1 MKKLSFFAVPFFLLL
16 LLSVFVAC
24 KKEIIYPLAESITF
38 DETSVEVPVGESKYL
53 YYTILPEVVGDT
65 ATVYFSSADETI
77 ATVSEWGSV
86 TGVKEGHT
94 TVTATVHGKSASAE
108 VEVTKAVI
116 KKFTLT
122 YNGQPLPEVLDIPY
136 GDNSII
142 IDITDVKPSNVDLDG
157 MTVSSKDK
165 SIAEAKRDGK
175 QVVIT
180 PKGEGE
186 TTIVVRGGD
195 VKKEIDI
202 NVKMIHAEKVVI
214 DQKNPEVGINTTLQ
228 LTATTTPV
236 DVSLPKRTWSSSN
249 PSVVDV
255 DAETGVV
262 TGKGEGSA
270 TITVTVDGKSA
281 SAQVKVLYV
290 KPQTVAIN
298 PTSKTLV
305 LNDTYQLEAITT
317 PAEVTYPEITWTSSN
332 SSVVSVD
339 EKGLVTAKGLGSATI
354 SAKVDGVVGTSTIT
368 VSEFPPITGFDL
380 VASATEVGINK
391 SITLSIKNL
400 EPSGASFGDIK
411 WSIDNTSMATISV
424 NKTNGTCTLTAKEQT
439 GYVTVTAESNGV
451 VKTQRIQIT
460 KIAVKSISIS
470 SNVKQISDYY
480 CFWAPTSGTDYAETA
495 YGSGKDIEFTVSV
508 SPTDA
513 SLAKNVKFESSNSN
527 VQVKKVGN
535 VYKLYVSS
543 SAKGEYTLNA
553 SCDGVNSNLRVHV
566 IPNAYGSTIST
577 IYGYPGKKTT
587 IDESSFKSIIKGYTP
602 LEGLLK
608 YSKCTPKTKNYH
620 TFTEGSTN
628 VVIIGKDLA
637 YGDKYYD
644 TFTVEADV
652 LGKKITSDAV
662 IYNSYYGLSIDNV
675 DGLRND
681 LLIKHKDTGYYYYI
695 SEGKKSSECNLIGY
709 DTPKFRFK
717 LDAGNTLNPVYSYD
731 VNIHYYNPNFKNG
744 DYDCRFTSYAYEKI
758 ADESERMKDETS
770 IYNVPNSNLQYKVD
784 FYF

>member
-1 MKKLSFFAVPFFLLL
+1 MKKILFFFTLVLLA
-16 LLSVFVAC
+16 FVAC
-24 KKEIIYPLAESITF
+24 KKEVIYPLAESITF
-38 DETSVEVPVGESKYL
+38 DDTSIEVPVGESKYI
-53 YYTILPEVVGDT
+53 YYTILPEEVGDT
-65 ATVYFSSADETI
+65 ATVYFSSADESI
-77 ATVSEWGSV
+77 ATVNEWGSV
-86 TGVKEGHT
+86 TGVREGHT

-108 VEVTKAVI
+108 VDVTKAVI

-122 YNGQPLPEVLDIPY
+122 YNDQPLPEVLDIPY
-136 GDNSII
+136 GDNSIS

-165 SIAEAKRDGK
+165 DIAEAKRDGK

-195 VKKEIDI
+195 VKKEINI

-214 DQKNPEVGINTTLQ
+214 DQKNPEVGLNTTLE
-228 LTATTTPV
+228 LSATTTPV
-236 DVSLPKRTWSSSN
+236 DVSLPQRTWSSSN

-305 LNDTYQLEAITT
+305 LDDTYQLELTTT
-317 PAEVTYPEITWTSSN
+317 PAEVTYPEVTWSSSN

-339 EKGLVTAKGLGSATI
+339 ENGLVTAKGLGSATI

-368 VSEFPPITGFDL
+368 VSEFPPITGFEL
-380 VASATEVGINK
+380 SASATEVAINK

-400 EPSGASFGDIK
+400 EPSGASYGDIK
-411 WSIDNTSMATISV
+411 WSIDNTSLASISV
-424 NKTNGTCTLTAKEQT
+424 NKNTGTCTLTAKDQK
-439 GYVTVTAESNGV
+439 GYVIVTAESNGV

-460 KIAVKSISIS
+460 KIAVQSISVS
-470 SNVKQISDYY
+470 SNVKSISGYY
-480 CFWAPTSGTDYAETA
+480 CFWAPSSASDYAETA
-495 YGSGKDIEFTVSV
+495 YGSGQDIEFTVSV
-508 SPTDA
+508 SPADA
-513 SLAKNVKFESSNSN
+513 SLANNVTFTSDNSD

-535 VYKLYVSS
+535 VYKLHVSN
-543 SAKGEYTLNA
+543 SAKGKYTLQAN
-553 SCDGVNSNLRVHV
+553 CDGKGWTGFVHV
-566 IPNAYGSTIST
+566 IPASYSPRIST
-577 IYGYPGKKTT
+577 IYGYPGKRTT
-587 IDESSFKSIIKGYTP
+587 INESSFSSNIKDYTH

-644 TFTVEADV
+644 TFNVEADV

-662 IYNSYYGLSIDNV
+662 IYNSYYGISFDF
-675 DGLRND
+675 D
-681 LLIKHKDTGYYYYI
+681 IKYGMATKHDETGYYYYI
-695 SEGKKSSECNLIGY
+695 SEGKKTSDCNLIGY
-709 DTPKFRFK
+709 DKPKFRAKVVNDKVGDVTYLAQLTCHIYVHHYAGGGEYRESGTCIDNLACTKVTTNTTRVDDPTETYK
-717 LDAGNTLNPVYSYD
+717 LPNTQM
-731 VNIHYYNPNFKNG
+731 
-744 DYDCRFTSYAYEKI
+744 E
-758 ADESERMKDETS
+758 
-770 IYNVPNSNLQYKVD
+770 YKFD
-784 FYF
+784 FYD

>member
-1 MKKLSFFAVPFFLLL
+1 MKKILFFFTLVLLA
-16 LLSVFVAC
+16 FVGC

-38 DETSVEVPVGESKYL
+38 DETSLEVPVGESKYI
-53 YYTILPEVVGDT
+53 YYTILPEAVGDT
-65 ATVYFSSADETI
+65 ATVYFSSADESI

-86 TGVKEGHT
+86 TGVREGHT

-305 LNDTYQLEAITT
+305 LDDTYQLELTTT
-317 PAEVTYPEITWTSSN
+317 PAEVTYPEVTWSSSN
-332 SSVVSVD
+332 SSIVSVD

-380 VASATEVGINK
+380 VASATEVGLNK

-400 EPSGASFGDIK
+400 EPSGASYGDIK
-411 WSIDNTSMATISV
+411 WSIDNTSMASISV
-424 NKTNGTCTLTAKEQT
+424 NKNTGVCTLTAKEQT

-508 SPTDA
+508 SPDDA
-513 SLAKNVKFESSNSN
+513 SLAKNVTFTSDNSS

-543 SAKGEYTLNA
+543 SAKGDYTLNA

-566 IPNAYGSTIST
+566 IPNAYSSTIST

-587 IDESSFKSIIKGYTP
+587 IDESSFKSIIKDYTP
-602 LEGLLK
+602 LEGLVK

-620 TFTEGSTN
+620 IFSEGIN
-628 VVIIGKDLA
+628 LVIIGKDLA

-652 LGKKITSDAV
+652 LGKKITSDVV

-675 DGLRND
+675 DGSRND

-717 LDAGNTLNPVYSYD
+717 LDAGKTINPSYSYD

-744 DYDCRFTSYAYEKI
+744 GGDCRFTSYAYEKI
-758 ADESERMKDETS
+758 ADERESMKDETS

-784 FYF
+784 FYY

>member
-1 MKKLSFFAVPFFLLL
+1 MKRLSFFEVPFFLLL

-24 KKEIIYPLAESITF
+24 KKEVIYPLAESITL
-38 DETSVEVPVGESKYL
+38 DEGSVTIPVGESKYI
-53 YYTILPEVVGDT
+53 YYTILPEAVGDT
-65 ATVYFSSADETI
+65 ATVYFSSADESI

-86 TGVKEGHT
+86 TGVREGHT
-94 TVTATVHGKSASAE
+94 TVTATVHGKCASAE

-116 KKFTLT
+116 TKFTLT
-122 YNGQPLPEVLDIPY
+122 YNDQPLPEVLDIPY
-136 GDNSII
+136 GDNSIS

-214 DQKNPEVGINTTLQ
+214 DQKNPEVGLNTTLE

-236 DVSLPKRTWSSSN
+236 DVSLPQRTWSSSN
-249 PSVVDV
+249 PSVVAV

-290 KPQTVAIN
+290 KPQTVTIT
-298 PTSKTLV
+298 PSSKTLV
-305 LNDTYQLEAITT
+305 LNDEFQLALTTT

-339 EKGLVTAKGLGSATI
+339 ENGLVTAKGLGSATI

-380 VASATEVGINK
+380 VASATEVGINN

-400 EPSGASFGDIK
+400 EPNGASYGDIK
-411 WSIDNTSMATISV
+411 WSIDNTSLASISV
-424 NKTNGTCTLTAKEQT
+424 NKNTGVCTLTAKDQT

-451 VKTQRIQIT
+451 VKIQRIQIT
-460 KIAVKSISIS
+460 KIAVKSISVS
-470 SNVKQISDYY
+470 SNVELISGYY
-480 CFWAPTSGTDYAETA
+480 CFWAPSSGTDYAETA
-495 YGSGKDIEFTVSV
+495 YGSGQDIEFTVSV
-508 SPTDA
+508 SPANA
-513 SLAKNVKFESSNSN
+513 SLANNVTFTSDNSN

-543 SAKGEYTLNA
+543 SAKGDYTLNA

-566 IPNAYGSTIST
+566 IPNAYSSTIST

-675 DGLRND
+675 DGYRND
-681 LLIKHKDTGYYYYI
+681 LLIKHNDTGYYYYI

-744 DYDCRFTSYAYEKI
+744 GGDCRFTSYAYEKI
-758 ADESERMKDETS
+758 ADERETMKDETS

>member
-1 MKKLSFFAVPFFLLL
+1 MKKIIPFLVCLLVAVI
-16 LLSVFVAC
+16 AC
-24 KKEIIYPLAESITF
+24 KKEEIFPLAESITF
-38 DETSVEVPVGESKYL
+38 DDASIELPVGESKYL
-53 YYTILPEVVGDT
+53 YYTILPEQVGDT
-65 ATVYFSSADETI
+65 ATVYFSSADESI
-77 ATVSEWGSV
+77 ARVSEWGSV

-94 TVTATVHGKSASAE
+94 TVTATVHGKTASVE
-108 VEVTKAVI
+108 VEVLKAVI
-116 KKFTLT
+116 TKFNLK
-122 YNGQPLPEVLDIPY
+122 YNGEALPEVLDVPY
-136 GDNSII
+136 GDNAVSV
-142 IDITDVKPSNVDLDG
+142 DITDIKPSTVG
-157 MTVSSKDK
+157 AEGITVSSKDK

-175 QVVIT
+175 QVIIT

-202 NVKMIHAEKVVI
+202 SVKMIHAEKVVI
-214 DQKNPEVGINTTLQ
+214 DQKNPEVGLNTTLQ

-236 DVSLPKRTWSSSN
+236 DISQPKRTWSSSN
-249 PSVVDV
+249 PSIVEV

-262 TGKGEGSA
+262 TGKGDGSA

-305 LNDTYQLEAITT
+305 LNDTCLLNVLTT
-317 PAEVTYPEITWTSSN
+317 PAEVTYPEITWSSSN
-332 SSVVSVD
+332 SSVASVD
-339 EKGLVTAKGLGSATI
+339 ENGIVTAKGLGSATI

-368 VSEFPPITGFDL
+368 VSEFPPITGFEL
-380 VASATEVGINK
+380 SASATKVDINK

-400 EPSGASFGDIK
+400 QPSGASYGDIK

-424 NKTNGTCTLTAKEQT
+424 NKTNGTCTLTAKEQI

-480 CFWAPTSGTDYAETA
+480 CFWAPTSATDYAETA
-495 YGSGKDIEFTVSV
+495 YESGKDIEFTVSV
-508 SPTDA
+508 SPADA

-543 SAKGEYTLNA
+543 SAKGEYTLNV
-553 SCDGVNSNLRVHV
+553 SCDEVSTQVKVHV
-566 IPNAYGSTIST
+566 IPNAYSPTIST

-587 IDESSFKSIIKGYTP
+587 IDESSFKSNINAYTP

-637 YGDKYYD
+637 YGDKYND
-644 TFTVEADV
+644 TFAVEADI
-652 LGKKITSDAV
+652 LGKKVTANV
-662 IYNSYYGLSIDNV
+662 TIYNSYYGLSIDNV
-675 DGLRND
+675 DGSRND

-717 LDAGNTLNPVYSYD
+717 LDAGNTINPSYGYD
-731 VNIHYYNPNFKNG
+731 VNIHYYNPNFNNRVG
-744 DYDCRFTSYAYEKI
+744 DCRFTSYAYEKI
-758 ADESERMKDETS
+758 AEEGETMKDETS

>member
-1 MKKLSFFAVPFFLLL
+1 MKKIIPFLLCML
-16 LLSVFVAC
+16 IAVIAC
-24 KKEIIYPLAESITF
+24 KKEVIFPLAESITF
-38 DETSVEVPVGESKYL
+38 DDASLELPVGESKYL

-65 ATVYFSSADETI
+65 ATVYFSSADESI
-77 ATVSEWGSV
+77 ATVNEWGSV

-94 TVTATVHGKSASAE
+94 TVTATVHSKTASIE
-108 VEVTKAVI
+108 VEVLKAVI
-116 KKFTLT
+116 TKFNLK
-122 YNGQPLPEVLDIPY
+122 YNGEDLPEVLDVPY
-136 GDNSII
+136 GDNTISV
-142 IDITDVKPSNVDLDG
+142 DITDIKPSTVGAEDI
-157 MTVSSKDK
+157 TVSSKDK
-165 SIAEAKRDGK
+165 SVAEAKRDGK

-195 VKKEIDI
+195 VKKEINI
-202 NVKMIHAEKVVI
+202 SVKMIHAEKVVI
-214 DQKNPEVGINTTLQ
+214 DQKNPEVGLNTTLQ

-236 DVSLPKRTWSSSN
+236 DISQPNRTWSSSN

-255 DAETGVV
+255 DAETGVI
-262 TGKGEGSA
+262 TGKGDGSA

-281 SAQVKVLYV
+281 SAQVNVLYV

-332 SSVVSVD
+332 SSVASVD
-339 EKGLVTAKGLGSATI
+339 ENGIVTAKGLGSATI

-368 VSEFPPITGFDL
+368 VSEFPPITGFEL
-380 VASATEVGINK
+380 SASATEVGINN

-400 EPSGASFGDIK
+400 EPSGASYGDIK

-424 NKTNGTCTLTAKEQT
+424 NKTNGTCTLTAKEQI

-451 VKTQRIQIT
+451 VKTQQIKIT
-460 KIAVKSISIS
+460 KVAVKSISIS

-480 CFWAPTSGTDYAETA
+480 CFWAPSSATDYAETA
-495 YGSGKDIEFTVSV
+495 YGSGKDIEFTVSI
-508 SPTDA
+508 SPADA

-543 SAKGEYTLNA
+543 SAKGEYTLNV
-553 SCDGVNSNLRVHV
+553 SCDEVSTQVKVHV
-566 IPNAYGSTIST
+566 IPNAYSPTIST

-587 IDESSFKSIIKGYTP
+587 IDESSFSSNIKGYTP

-620 TFTEGSTN
+620 TFSEGSTN

-637 YGDKYYD
+637 YGDKYND
-644 TFTVEADV
+644 TFAVEADI
-652 LGKKITSDAV
+652 LGKKVTANAT
-662 IYNSYYGLSIDNV
+662 IYNSYYGLSINNV
-675 DGLRND
+675 DGSRND

-717 LDAGNTLNPVYSYD
+717 LDAGNTINPCYGYD
-731 VNIHYYNPNFKNG
+731 VNIHYYNPNFNNG
-744 DYDCRFTSYAYEKI
+744 VGDCRFTSYAYEKI
-758 ADESERMKDETS
+758 ADEGECMKDETS

>member
-1 MKKLSFFAVPFFLLL
+1 MKKILFFFTLVLLA
-16 LLSVFVAC
+16 FVAC
-24 KKEIIYPLAESITF
+24 KKEIIYPLAESITL
-38 DETSVEVPVGESKYL
+38 DEVSVTIPVGESKYI
-53 YYTILPEVVGDT
+53 YYTILPEAVGDT
-65 ATVYFSSADETI
+65 ATVYFSSADESI

-86 TGVKEGHT
+86 TGVREGHT

-305 LNDTYQLEAITT
+305 LDDTYQLELTTT
-317 PAEVTYPEITWTSSN
+317 PAEVTYPEVTWSSSN

-339 EKGLVTAKGLGSATI
+339 ENGLVTAKGLGSATI

-368 VSEFPPITGFDL
+368 VSEFPPITGFEL
-380 VASATEVGINK
+380 SASATKVDLNK

-400 EPSGASFGDIK
+400 QPNGASYGDIK
-411 WSIDNTSMATISV
+411 WSIDNTSLASISV
-424 NKTNGTCTLTAKEQT
+424 NKNTGVCTLTAKEQI

-451 VKTQRIQIT
+451 VKTQKIQIT

-480 CFWAPTSGTDYAETA
+480 CFWAPSSGTDYAETA

-566 IPNAYGSTIST
+566 IPNAYSPTIST

-587 IDESSFKSIIKGYTP
+587 IDESSFESNIKDYTP

-620 TFTEGSTN
+620 TFSEGIN
-628 VVIIGKDLA
+628 LVIIGKDLA
-637 YGDKYYD
+637 YGDKYND
-644 TFTVEADV
+644 TFAVEADI
-652 LGKKITSDAV
+652 LGKKVTANV
-662 IYNSYYGLSIDNV
+662 TIYNSYYGLSIDNV
-675 DGLRND
+675 DGYRND

-731 VNIHYYNPNFKNG
+731 VNIHYYNPNFNNG
-744 DYDCRFTSYAYEKI
+744 GGDCRFTSYAYEKI

>member
-1 MKKLSFFAVPFFLLL
+1 MKKLSFLQFPFFLLL

-24 KKEIIYPLAESITF
+24 KKEVIYPLAESITL
-38 DETSVEVPVGESKYL
+38 DESSIEVREGDNKYI
-53 YYTILPEVVGDT
+53 YYTILPEEVGDT
-65 ATVYFSSADETI
+65 ATVYFSSADESI

-94 TVTATVHGKSASAE
+94 TVTATVHGKSATLE
-108 VEVTKAVI
+108 VDVLKAVI
-116 KKFTLT
+116 TKFTLT
-122 YNGQPLPEVLDIPY
+122 YNGQPLPEVLDVPY
-136 GDNSII
+136 GDNSIS

-195 VKKEIDI
+195 VKKEINI

-214 DQKNPEVGINTTLQ
+214 DQKNPEVGLNTTLE

-236 DVSLPKRTWSSSN
+236 DVSLPQRTWSSSN
-249 PSVVDV
+249 PSVVAV

-281 SAQVKVLYV
+281 STVVKVLYI

-317 PAEVTYPEITWTSSN
+317 PAEVTYPEVTWSSSN
-332 SSVVSVD
+332 SSVASVD
-339 EKGLVTAKGLGSATI
+339 ENGLVTAKGLGSATI

-380 VASATEVGINK
+380 SASATQVEITK

-400 EPSGASFGDIK
+400 EPSGASYGDIK
-411 WSIDNTSMATISV
+411 WSIDNTSLASISV
-424 NKTNGTCTLTAKEQT
+424 NKNTGVCTLTAKDQE

-451 VKTQRIQIT
+451 VKTQKIQIT
-460 KIAVKSISIS
+460 KIAVKSISVS
-470 SNVKQISDYY
+470 SNVEQISGYY
-480 CFWAPTSGTDYAETA
+480 CFWAPTSATDYAETA

-508 SPTDA
+508 SPANA
-513 SLAKNVKFESSNSN
+513 SLANHVTFTSDNSN

-543 SAKGEYTLNA
+543 SAKGKYTLNA
-553 SCDGVNSNLRVHV
+553 SCDGVNSNLKVHV
-566 IPNAYGSTIST
+566 IPNSYTPVIPA
-577 IYGYPGKKTT
+577 IYGNPATMKSSYGVTQWLEDLYGLDIKALVTEFKGTVKSQTYTTLT
-587 IDESSFKSIIKGYTP
+587 IDESNEYIIYDCKDVAY
-602 LEGLLK
+602 
-608 YSKCTPKTKNYH
+608 
-620 TFTEGSTN
+620 STN
-628 VVIIGKDLA
+628 LNV
-637 YGDKYYD
+637 DKVEVSYKLLGRP
-644 TFTVEADV
+644 FTHTV
-652 LGKKITSDAV
+652 SF
-662 IYNSYYGLSIDNV
+662 YNTYFGLSAYTYQGSVTTNT
-675 DGLRND
+675 
-681 LLIKHKDTGYYYYI
+681 DTNYQYYI
-695 SEGKKSSECNLIGY
+695 QEGKKTANCELIGY

-717 LDAGNTLNPVYSYD
+717 SSTKVPSTEFRYYIY
-731 VNIHYYNPNFKNG
+731 IHYYDP
-744 DYDCRFTSYAYEKI
+744 TLTAEKI
-758 ADESERMKDETS
+758 GDCAASTRSQVLFDKTTLDESTKTGTL
-770 IYNVPNSNLQYKVD
+770 PNSNIQYKID
-784 FYF
+784 YYD

>member
-1 MKKLSFFAVPFFLLL
+1 MKKIIPFLVCLLVAVI
-16 LLSVFVAC
+16 AC
-24 KKEIIYPLAESITF
+24 KKEDIFPLAESITF
-38 DETSVEVPVGESKYL
+38 DDTSIELPVGESKYL
-53 YYTILPEVVGDT
+53 YYTILPEQVGDT
-65 ATVYFSSADETI
+65 ATVYFSSADESI
-77 ATVSEWGSV
+77 ARVSEWGSV

-94 TVTATVHGKSASAE
+94 TVTATVHGKTASIE
-108 VEVTKAVI
+108 VEVLKAVI
-116 KKFTLT
+116 TKFNLK
-122 YNGQPLPEVLDIPY
+122 YNGEALPEVLDVPY
-136 GDNSII
+136 GDNAVSV
-142 IDITDVKPSNVDLDG
+142 DITDIKPSTVG
-157 MTVSSKDK
+157 PEGITVSSKDK

-175 QVVIT
+175 QVIIT

-195 VKKEIDI
+195 VKKEINI
-202 NVKMIHAEKVVI
+202 SVKMIHAEKVVI
-214 DQKNPEVGINTTLQ
+214 DQKNPEVGLNTTLQ

-236 DVSLPKRTWSSSN
+236 DISQPKRTWSSSN
-249 PSVVDV
+249 PSIVDV

-262 TGKGEGSA
+262 TGKGDGSA

-305 LNDTYQLEAITT
+305 LNDTCLLNVLTT
-317 PAEVTYPEITWTSSN
+317 PAEVTYPEITWSSSN
-332 SSVVSVD
+332 SSVASVD
-339 EKGLVTAKGLGSATI
+339 ENGIVTAKGLGSATI

-368 VSEFPPITGFDL
+368 VSEFPPITGFEL
-380 VASATEVGINK
+380 SASATEVAINK
-391 SITLSIKNL
+391 SMTLSIKNL

-451 VKTQRIQIT
+451 VKTRAIKIT
-460 KIAVKSISIS
+460 KIAVKSISVS
-470 SNVKQISDYY
+470 SNVKSISAYY
-480 CFWAPTSGTDYAETA
+480 CFWAPSSASDYAETA
-495 YGSGKDIEFTVSV
+495 YGSGQDIEFTVSV
-508 SPTDA
+508 SPADA
-513 SLAKNVKFESSNSN
+513 SLANNVTFTSDNSN
-527 VQVKKVGN
+527 VQVKKVGD

-543 SAKGEYTLNA
+543 SAKGDYTLQAN
-553 SCDGVNSNLRVHV
+553 CDGKGWTGYVHV
-566 IPNAYGSTIST
+566 IPASYSPRIST
-577 IYGYPGKKTT
+577 IYGYPGKRTT
-587 IDESSFKSIIKGYTP
+587 INESSFSSNIKDYTH

-644 TFTVEADV
+644 TFTVEADI
-652 LGKKITSDAV
+652 LGKKVTANAT
-662 IYNSYYGLSIDNV
+662 IYNSYYGLSINNV
-675 DGLRND
+675 DGSRND

-695 SEGKKSSECNLIGY
+695 SEGKKTSECNLIGY

-717 LDAGNTLNPVYSYD
+717 LDAGNTINPCYGYD
-731 VNIHYYNPNFKNG
+731 VNIHYYNPNFNNG
-744 DYDCRFTSYAYEKI
+744 VGDCRFTSYAYEKI
-758 ADESERMKDETS
+758 AEEGECMKDETS

>member
-1 MKKLSFFAVPFFLLL
+1 MKKILFFFTLVLLA
-16 LLSVFVAC
+16 FVAC
-24 KKEIIYPLAESITF
+24 KKEIIYPLAESITL
-38 DETSVEVPVGESKYL
+38 DEVSVTIPVGESKYI
-53 YYTILPEVVGDT
+53 YYTILPEAVGDT
-65 ATVYFSSADETI
+65 ATVYFSSADESI

-86 TGVKEGHT
+86 TGVREGHT

-136 GDNSII
+136 GDNSIS

-165 SIAEAKRDGK
+165 DIAQAKRDGK

-214 DQKNPEVGINTTLQ
+214 DQKNPEVGLNTTLE

-236 DVSLPKRTWSSSN
+236 DVSLPQRTWSSSN
-249 PSVVDV
+249 PSVVAV

-305 LNDTYQLEAITT
+305 LDDTYQLELTTT
-317 PAEVTYPEITWTSSN
+317 PAEVTYPEVTWSSSN
-332 SSVVSVD
+332 SSIVSVD

-354 SAKVDGVVGTSTIT
+354 SAKVDGVVGSSTIT

-380 VASATEVGINK
+380 SASATQVEITK
-391 SITLSIKNL
+391 SITLSVKNL
-400 EPSGASFGDIK
+400 QPNGASYGDIK
-411 WSIDNTSMATISV
+411 WSIDNTSLASISV
-424 NKTNGTCTLTAKEQT
+424 NKNTGVCTLTAKEQT

-508 SPTDA
+508 SPADA

-553 SCDGVNSNLRVHV
+553 SCDGVSTQVKVHV
-566 IPNAYGSTIST
+566 IPNSYNPTIST

-587 IDESSFKSIIKGYTP
+587 IDESSFESNIKDYTP

-620 TFTEGSTN
+620 IFTEGIN
-628 VVIIGKDLA
+628 LVIIGKDLA
-637 YGDKYYD
+637 YGDKYND
-644 TFTVEADV
+644 TFAVEADI
-652 LGKKITSDAV
+652 LGKKVTANAT

-675 DGLRND
+675 DGYRND

-731 VNIHYYNPNFKNG
+731 VIIHYYNPNFNNG
-744 DYDCRFTSYAYEKI
+744 GGDCRFTSYAYEKI
-758 ADESERMKDETS
+758 ADESETMKDETS